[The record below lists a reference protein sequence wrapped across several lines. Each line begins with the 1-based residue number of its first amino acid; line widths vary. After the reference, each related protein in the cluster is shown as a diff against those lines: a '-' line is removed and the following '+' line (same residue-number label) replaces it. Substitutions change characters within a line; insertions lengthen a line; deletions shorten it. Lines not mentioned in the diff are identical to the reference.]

1 MIAALRSG
9 DMREIMKYEDIRPI
23 SLDEYI
29 SSNLGKVK
37 LPIEHEE
44 DTSLEEQAIV
54 KLLDLGISA
63 TLAKKCI
70 KEVLKGRKAGQPLN
84 DVVQKAFKK
93 AVLISDT
100 SVEENVLYEVD
111 DNDLRSV
118 NKSDVY
124 EALKDK
130 GVISGENDEW

>member
-1 MIAALRSG
+1 MLAALRSG

-37 LPIEHEE
+37 FPVENEM
-44 DTSLEEQAIV
+44 DTSLEEQAVV

-63 TLAKKCI
+63 GLAKKCV
-70 KEVLKGRKAGQPLN
+70 KEVLKGKKAGQPLN

-93 AVLISDT
+93 ALLISDT
-100 SVEENVLYEVD
+100 FVEEKVLCEVD
-111 DNDLRSV
+111 DNDLRRV
-118 NKSDVY
+118 NKNDAY
-124 EALKDK
+124 EALKGK
-130 GVISGENDEW
+130 GVIAGEKDEW